1 MSLKEEE
8 EKKSIRSTIW
18 ARWFSDRALRK
29 GCLKNQ
35 GPPGEP
41 KIRRSNPIAAL
52 QKGRFKSLDVDKLV
66 NISVVII
73 CTFLCKQMFS
83 LFKSNKVNLF
93 SMKFGSR
100 QEIIDFVL
108 QFSIF
113 GLKRNVY
120 QFSL

>member
-1 MSLKEEE
+1 MSLKE
-8 EKKSIRSTIW
+8 EKKSIRS
-18 ARWFSDRALRK
+18 RNQK

-52 QKGRFKSLDVDKLV
+52 QKGHFKSLDVDKLV

-100 QEIIDFVL
+100 EEIIDFVL
-108 QFSIF
+108 QFSLF

-120 QFSL
+120 QSS